1 MSNLEK
7 FRQKIKVSSLI
18 ESKDISKTL
27 KWLKKRNIKNKMNV
41 KKIPINKL
49 QDWSVKNNGNIFH
62 KSSQFFSVEGVKIN
76 SAVEREVKTWDQPI
90 LNQKHGGILAILT
103 REKINGII
111 EFLLFAR
118 REPGDK
124 DLKLCP
130 SFSATQSNINRAHG
144 GKKTP
149 LSEIVLSKS
158 KKNVIG
164 STIHYEE
171 GARFWKKPNKNL
183 LIRITNKEAK
193 KIKNENFIWLNL
205 SQIKKLNQK
214 KGVINP
220 FVKTILFMI

>member
-1 MSNLEK
+1 MNKIEK
-7 FRQKIKVSSLI
+7 FRKKIEFSKKI
-18 ESKDISKTL
+18 ENKDISNIL
-27 KWLKKRNIKNKMNV
+27 KWLNEKNKKNKMSVKKTNIKNLKDWFV
-41 KKIPINKL
+41 KK
-49 QDWSVKNNGNIFH
+49 NGNIFH
-62 KSSQFFSVEGVKIN
+62 KSSQFFSIEGVKVS
-76 SAVEREVKTWDQPI
+76 SAIEREIKSWDQPI

-103 REKINGII
+103 REKKNGII

-124 DLKLCP
+124 DLKFCP

-149 LSEIVLSKS
+149 LTEIVLKKS
-158 KKNVIG
+158 KKNIIG

-183 LIRITNKEAK
+183 LIQISNIEAN
-193 KIKNENFIWLNL
+193 KIKNDNFLWLNL
-205 SQIKKLNQK
+205 SQIKRLNQRN
-214 KGVINP
+214 GIINP